1 MLSFKQFIIVNEAVS
16 DVHRIDHGH
25 ETPSYWGPGARTYA
39 SNKTG
44 TESGETNPLSQVDPR
59 YPVRRKGVYAH
70 DQLRDAAR
78 YAARNWIH
86 HEDEDGN
93 HILTLPSSA
102 RNSGWEKKPVT
113 LTTFSGR
120 HFEHLPVPDEHIS
133 NPNSGLLP
141 PKTTEKTTAGDV
153 IKKSGLKIRYA
164 PGDNLHSH
172 AEELKKQGHSIH
184 GVEDRQNGKLG

>member
-44 TESGETNPLSQVDPR
+44 TESGETNPLSKVDPR
-59 YPVRRKGVYAH
+59 YPVIRTGVYAH
-70 DQLRDAAR
+70 KQFRDAAR
-78 YAARNWIH
+78 YAVPTDWIH
-86 HEDEDGN
+86 HQDEDGN
-93 HILTLPSSA
+93 HYLTLPSSA
-102 RNSGWEKKPVT
+102 RNSGWEETPVT
-113 LTTFSGR
+113 HTTFSGR

-153 IKKSGLKIRYA
+153 IEKAGFKIRYA
-164 PGDNLHSH
+164 PDDNLHSH
-172 AEELKKQGHSIH
+172 AEKLKELGHSIH
-184 GVEDRQNGKLG
+184 GVEDRQNG

>member
-16 DVHRIDHGH
+16 DVHRLDHGH
-25 ETPSYWGPGARTYA
+25 KTPSNWGPGAKTYA

-44 TESGETNPLSQVDPR
+44 TESGETNPLSKVDPR

-70 DQLRDAAR
+70 EQLRDAAR

-86 HEDEDGN
+86 HEKDGK

-102 RNSGWEKKPVT
+102 RNSGWEKTSVT
-113 LTTFSGR
+113 HTTFSGR
-120 HFEHLPVPDEHIS
+120 HFESLPGSGEHFS
-133 NPNSGLLP
+133 KPNSGLLP

-153 IKKSGLKIRYA
+153 IKKSGLEIRYA

-172 AEELKKQGHSIH
+172 AEELEKLRHHRIH
-184 GVEDRQNGKLG
+184 GMEVGRNG

>member
-16 DVHRIDHGH
+16 DVHRLDHGH
-25 ETPSYWGPGARTYA
+25 KTPSNWGPGAKTYA

-44 TESGETNPLSQVDPR
+44 TESGETNPLSKVDPR
-59 YPVRRKGVYAH
+59 YPVIRKGVYAH
-70 DQLRDAAR
+70 EQLRDAAR

-102 RNSGWEKKPVT
+102 RNSGWEKTSVT
-113 LTTFSGR
+113 HTTFSGK
-120 HFEHLPVPDEHIS
+120 HFEHLPGPNEHFS
-133 NPNSGLLP
+133 KPNSGLLR
-141 PKTTEKTTAGDV
+141 PKTTKKTTAGDV
-153 IKKSGLKIRYA
+153 IKKSGLEIRYA

-172 AEELKKQGHSIH
+172 AEELEKLRHHRIH
-184 GVEDRQNGKLG
+184 GMEVGRNG